1 MKYPFFSRLSFC
13 KHALVVLFICIFQI
27 QLVSALEHEQILKKI
42 VQLEN
47 DFQDLSAEVYKVY
60 GANTP
65 PLKLLKNNRT
75 IEQLHAKVNQAI
87 KQEDQFLAMTLIY
100 ANIDII
106 EDNLNDEHILS
117 FLKLLLEYNDYKTAR
132 HLKQEIENYSDQYF
146 VSNSQLI
153 FASYYSDRNEWENVS
168 SLLNIELDEL
178 SSEDTNHAH
187 LLKGMALQNQKKHRE
202 ALKHYEKISKDSQH
216 FPLSQLNTAIA
227 YIRQDWWTD
236 AHIILKQLLEN
247 SSVANNS
254 DLANRLSL
262 ILGYSLLNKEYYR
275 EARESFRNIDLES
288 QYTNRALMGIS
299 LAALNQKDTA
309 GALNA
314 LSILNKKTP
323 KELVV
328 EESYLLKAH
337 IYKNLEQYTTANSS
351 YTIAINYYQNR
362 IDSLIGES
370 YSINQQKILE
380 IIQKKQTDISLENT
394 QLNFLDLYP
403 GYFIKNFSEIR
414 NFKDRIKSPELNN
427 KVTQLYNDYNELF
440 RAMLRQL
447 IDRRITALKSY
458 LSQAHFGIAQLY
470 DKDDE

>member
-1 MKYPFFSRLSFC
+1 MKYPFFSRLSFY
-13 KHALVVLFICIFQI
+13 KHALSVLFICILQI
-27 QLVSALEHEQILKKI
+27 QLVSALEHEQILKK
-42 VQLEN
+42 VVELEN
-47 DFQDLSAEVYKVY
+47 DFQDLSVKVY
-60 GANTP
+60 TFHGANTRQ
-65 PLKLLKNNRT
+65 LKLLKNNRT
-75 IEQLHAKVNQAI
+75 TEQLYAKVDQAI
-87 KQEDQFLAMTLIY
+87 KQENHFLAMTLIY

-117 FLKLLLEYNDYKTAR
+117 FLELLLENNDYKTAR
-132 HLKQEIENYSDQYF
+132 RLKKEIENYSDQYF
-146 VSNSQLI
+146 ISNSQLI
-153 FASYYSDRNEWENVS
+153 FANYYSERNEWENVS
-168 SLLNIELDEL
+168 SSLDIELDEL
-178 SSEDTNHAH
+178 SSEDTNHAN
-187 LLKGMALQNQKKHRE
+187 LLKGMALQNQKKHRDS
-202 ALKHYEKISKDSQH
+202 LKHYEKISKDSQY

-247 SSVANNS
+247 SKVAENI

-288 QYTNRALMGIS
+288 QYTSRALLGIS

-314 LSILNKKTP
+314 LSILNKKTL

-328 EESYLLKAH
+328 EESYLLQAH

-370 YSINQQKILE
+370 YSINKQKIHE
-380 IIQKKQTDISLENT
+380 IIQKKQTNISLENT

-403 GYFIKNFSEIR
+403 GYFIKNFSEIN
-414 NFKDRIKSPELNN
+414 NFKDRIKSPELINEAN
-427 KVTQLYNDYNELF
+427 QLYDEYNELF

-470 DKDDE
+470 DKDNE